1 MIHNLNYTPAVMKE
15 TILTYQGDEIKVT
28 WDKERCIHAAECVHG
43 LPKVFDTDRKPW
55 IKPDMAASDDLMNVI
70 EKCPSGALHYELKK
84 SEQTEQAPEQNVI
97 NIEEDGPL
105 YIHGEVVIK
114 DLDGNVVLEDT
125 RVAMCRCGKSKNKP
139 LCDNSHIEAGF
150 EADTSYDPERLR
162 TDPVKGKGGE
172 LSVTLYENAPFLVE
186 GNYDL
191 IGDDT
196 GRETCSK
203 KMSFCRCG
211 ASNTK
216 PFCDGTHKKVG
227 FVSN

>member
-1 MIHNLNYTPAVMKE
+1 MEERIFSYEN
-15 TILTYQGDEIKVT
+15 DDIKVT
-28 WDKERCIHAAECVHG
+28 WDLNRCIHAKECVHG
-43 LPKVFDTDRKPW
+43 LPDVFDPEKKPW
-55 IKPDMAASDDLMNVI
+55 IEPGNASPTELTETI
-70 EKCPSGALHYELKK
+70 KQCPTGALHYELKK
-84 SEQTEQAPEQNVI
+84 SEAEENPPKQNVI
-97 NIEEDGPL
+97 TIEKDGPL

-150 EADTSYDPERLR
+150 KADTSYNPERLQ
-162 TDPVKGKGGE
+162 TEPVKGKGGE
-172 LSVTLYENAPFLVE
+172 LSITLYENAPFLVE

-191 IGDDT
+191 VGNDT

-211 ASNTK
+211 ASHTK
-216 PFCDGTHKKVG
+216 PFCDGTHKEVG
-227 FVSN
+227 FISG